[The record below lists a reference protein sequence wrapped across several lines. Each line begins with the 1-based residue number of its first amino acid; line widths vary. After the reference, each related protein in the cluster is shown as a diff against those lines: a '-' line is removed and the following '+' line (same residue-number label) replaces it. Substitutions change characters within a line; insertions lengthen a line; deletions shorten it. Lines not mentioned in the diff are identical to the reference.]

1 MRARTSCKTSYNNV
15 LSHGGWVNLW
25 EGCGV
30 GGGEAV
36 DIWEGERRGVLV
48 QNKESTDFRCPQ
60 VGISVNNSP
69 DVTTLILDKMLF

>member
-1 MRARTSCKTSYNNV
+1 MRAPTSCKTSYYNV

-25 EGCGV
+25 AGCGV

-36 DIWEGERRGVLV
+36 DIWVGEGRGVLV
-48 QNKESTDFRCPQ
+48 QNKESTDFRSPQ

-69 DVTTLILDKMLF
+69 DVTTLILDKILF

>member
-1 MRARTSCKTSYNNV
+1 M
-15 LSHGGWVNLW
+15 
-25 EGCGV
+25 

-36 DIWEGERRGVLV
+36 DIWEGGERRGVLV

>member
-1 MRARTSCKTSYNNV
+1 M
-15 LSHGGWVNLW
+15 
-25 EGCGV
+25 

-36 DIWEGERRGVLV
+36 DIILEGRGEGVLV
-48 QNKESTDFRCPQ
+48 QNKESTNFRCPL